1 MEPMA
6 VTSLLAKLGT
16 SDPIEP
22 RSRLDELVQEFDW
35 AKFSRATPK
44 FDPEEIRRLT
54 ARILPGMPF
63 REAAERLAAL
73 GLPDVTAPYWLAV
86 RPNLTRLA
94 EADVWSRV
102 AAGPFLARKCGVS
115 GKSGA

>member
-44 FDPEEIRRLT
+44 FDPEEIRRLN
-54 ARILPGMPF
+54 ARILHGMPF
-63 REAAERLAAL
+63 REAAERLAAM
-73 GLPDVTAPYWLAV
+73 GLPEVTEQFTIGRGHVWTQV
-86 RPNLTRLA
+86 PNAHL
-94 EADVWSRV
+94 V
-102 AAGPFLARKCGVS
+102 C
-115 GKSGA
+115 